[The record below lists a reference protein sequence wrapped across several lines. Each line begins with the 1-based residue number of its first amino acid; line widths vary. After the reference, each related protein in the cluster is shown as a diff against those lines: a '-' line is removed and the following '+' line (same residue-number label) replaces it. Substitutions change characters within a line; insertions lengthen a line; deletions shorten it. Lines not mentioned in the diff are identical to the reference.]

1 MTQASLF
8 REQAIDD
15 NGRPVPGALVSFR
28 QGSRP
33 GPIYLDPDLRTPA
46 RNPYPAKAGG
56 RITLYLHAGEQY
68 EVTITSPKG
77 QVLDQFVRT
86 FEAIAIPE
94 QPVPEPAPAPV
105 ADPEEAKAAIMRGL
119 GKIEETGAKLKER
132 PEAPEPEPEEV
143 VPDEVKQALKEA
155 GIDWR
160 DSREAVS
167 NALIAKYRYYKG
179 AAEYAR
185 TNGTF
190 DGRGVIYW
198 EKKAEGIDDATAWN
212 RARKVETL

>member
-1 MTQASLF
+1 M
-8 REQAIDD
+8 
-15 NGRPVPGALVSFR
+15 
-28 QGSRP
+28 
-33 GPIYLDPDLRTPA
+33 RT
-46 RNPYPAKAGG
+46 K
-56 RITLYLHAGEQY
+56 IE
-68 EVTITSPKG
+68 
-77 QVLDQFVRT
+77 QVLDGL
-86 FEAIAIPE
+86 
-94 QPVPEPAPAPV
+94 PVHKIEKIGPFWQISLGSLSGARENGLALARDLRSQWERLEGV
-105 ADPEEAKAAIMRGL
+105 TQRSDPEDAKAAIMRGL

-212 RARKVETL
+212 RARTVEAV

>member
-15 NGRPVPGALVSFR
+15 NGRPVPGAMVSFR

-77 QVLDQFVRT
+77 QILDQFVRT

-94 QPVPEPAPAPV
+94 QPVPEPTPEPV
-105 ADPEEAKAAIMRGL
+105 ADPEDAKAAIMRGL

-132 PEAPEPEPEEV
+132 PEAPERQEGDMFNAADLQDLIRENEPHAEAQRRWQTDYNQLLQRLV
-143 VPDEVKQALKEA
+143 DNRLTPLTPDDRAYYRRLQA
-155 GIDWR
+155 
-160 DSREAVS
+160 
-167 NALIAKYRYYKG
+167 ALYMGRVG
-179 AAEYAR
+179 A
-185 TNGTF
+185 
-190 DGRGVIYW
+190 I
-198 EKKAEGIDDATAWN
+198 
-212 RARKVETL
+212 ETL

>member
-1 MTQASLF
+1 MTSLYFRAAKRCEQNILRVWPAWRQAHITDADRGDFEDWKAVNVAHL
-8 REQAIDD
+8 RALQDQIVKGGEPDIDR
-15 NGRPVPGALVSFR
+15 GWPT
-28 QGSRP
+28 GS
-33 GPIYLDPDLRTPA
+33 
-46 RNPYPAKAGG
+46 
-56 RITLYLHAGEQY
+56 
-68 EVTITSPKG
+68 
-77 QVLDQFVRT
+77 
-86 FEAIAIPE
+86 IPE

-185 TNGTF
+185 KNDTF

-212 RARKVETL
+212 RARVVETL

>member
-1 MTQASLF
+1 MAATKQEIEAILARVPHKVTQ
-8 REQAIDD
+8 I
-15 NGRPVPGALVSFR
+15 
-28 QGSRP
+28 
-33 GPIYLDPDLRTPA
+33 GPLWQ
-46 RNPYPAKAGG
+46 
-56 RITLYLHAGEQY
+56 ITVGEHAGARENGISLARDLLARY
-68 EVTITSPKG
+68 RRDVG
-77 QVLDQFVRT
+77 
-86 FEAIAIPE
+86 EA
-94 QPVPEPAPAPV
+94 APV
-105 ADPEEAKAAIMRGL
+105 EKVVYRDSPETLAEIETLRKANAARDAEAALMSHLDTLEDTK
-119 GKIEETGAKLKER
+119 AKLKER

-143 VPDEVKQALKEA
+143 VPDEIKQALKEA

>member
-15 NGRPVPGALVSFR
+15 NGRPVPGAMVAFR

-56 RITLYLHAGEQY
+56 RVTLYLHAGEQY

-77 QVLDQFVRT
+77 QILDQFVRT
-86 FEAIAIPE
+86 FEAMAITPE
-94 QPVPEPAPAPV
+94 QPEPEPAPDA
-105 ADPEEAKAAIMRGL
+105 EAAKEALMRGL
-119 GKIEETGAKLKER
+119 DKLEETDARLRGRAAE
-132 PEAPEPEPEEV
+132 PEPAPEPDA
-143 VPDEVKQALKEA
+143 VPDEIKQALKEA

-167 NALIAKYRYYKG
+167 EALIAKYIFYKN
-179 AAEYAR
+179 ASEYAR
-185 TNGTF
+185 KNDTF

-198 EKKAEGIDDATAWN
+198 ERKAEGIDDAIAWN
-212 RARKVETL
+212 RARTVESV